1 MITQRAFDKL
11 GDLIELEE
19 ERVREEHKDKPE
31 WFAQEI
37 INELWDAHEL
47 LDDALN
53 CPKEEE

>member
-1 MITQRAFDKL
+1 MITQRAFNKL

-37 INELWDAHEL
+37 ANELAEAWEL
-47 LDDALN
+47 LYDNVD
-53 CPKEEE
+53 